1 MEAEAKDKNRMLQS
15 GFPEVLVHGPYGK
28 LSLDLK
34 QYSALVL
41 VAGGIG
47 FTPLA
52 NTLGHI
58 LAGRASGGGLG
69 LPGGRYPRLEAV
81 TVVWVCKSA
90 RAIKAFHEVGRGG
103 GDSTLHPRPPHSPT
117 FSLRP
122 PQRPPTT
129 PPSSAA

>member
-69 LPGGRYPRLEAV
+69 LPGGRYPRLEAPQRLV
-81 TVVWVCKSA
+81 PRGILT
-90 RAIKAFHEVGRGG
+90 RPTRGG
-103 GDSTLHPRPPHSPT
+103 MLV
-117 FSLRP
+117 
-122 PQRPPTT
+122 
-129 PPSSAA
+129 